1 MAFNRFSE
9 FVRQRA
15 TGSHDVVID
24 TKEYSDTVYADLAA
38 AALRNSPL
46 IGAKDMVSLALL
58 RVERKMAEIDYQNHH
73 AVCAAVSSGN
83 EGRLAAQ
90 LGRLERHV
98 TDKAIFSE
106 VTALCEK
113 SFFDCQLPESCVPI
127 DIDSVRN
134 ELKAVAEAQASKI
147 SCAVRDAM
155 KSWPKTTIRLE
166 AQRPSDGLICQ
177 SFRCAI
183 GDAYG
188 IRFDI
193 NESLDVTNV
202 EFADENSQVM
212 KESFSRLVGELSGD
226 RKARS
231 FGVYYMSY
239 PRAMR
244 HVMEAKRRDI
254 SLGIK
259 CYIPRFS
266 RLTSSPSFDEGSDTW
281 RLRIEDNLLERVDES
296 FFEAKSQAMLRS
308 VDMIG
313 DGNEEQY

>member
-46 IGAKDMVSLALL
+46 IGSKDMVSLALL

-73 AVCAAVSSGN
+73 AVCAAISSGN
-83 EGRLAAQ
+83 ESRLAAQ
-90 LGRLERHV
+90 LSRLERHV

-106 VTALCEK
+106 VSALCEK
-113 SFFDCQLPESCVPI
+113 SFFDCQLPESCVPL

-147 SCAVRDAM
+147 SCAIRDAM

-166 AQRPSDGLICQ
+166 AQSPSDGLICQ
-177 SFRCAI
+177 SFRCNI

-188 IRFDI
+188 IRFEI
-193 NESLDVTNV
+193 SESLDVTNV
-202 EFADENSQVM
+202 EFADEDSLIM
-212 KESFSRLVGELSGD
+212 SESFSRLVGELSGE

-231 FGVYYMSY
+231 FGVYYMNY

-266 RLTSSPSFDEGSDTW
+266 RLASSPSFDDASDTW
-281 RLRIEDNLLERVDES
+281 RLRIEDNLLERVDDS
-296 FFEAKSQAMLRS
+296 SFEAKSQAMLRS

-313 DGNEEQY
+313 EANEDQH